1 MATTKCKGIACVVLD
16 TRKVIGRAVRPR
28 THFSAQQRD
37 VLASVVGSQSLGTAA
52 YGKRFRLQA
61 AISGPS
67 ALSPDF
73 LQSGHASSSINGQ
86 PYSGAKGEPLR
97 EVAQI

>member
-1 MATTKCKGIACVVLD
+1 VNVCKPE
-16 TRKVIGRAVRPR
+16 TGRSVQAR
-28 THFSAQQRD
+28 Q
-37 VLASVVGSQSLGTAA
+37 LALS
-52 YGKRFRLQA
+52 

-67 ALSPDF
+67 ALPPNF

-97 EVAQI
+97 RGGADLILDSGADAHG

>member
-1 MATTKCKGIACVVLD
+1 MTGDRSRLRVRRTTN
-16 TRKVIGRAVRPR
+16 
-28 THFSAQQRD
+28 
-37 VLASVVGSQSLGTAA
+37 
-52 YGKRFRLQA
+52 FRLPDTGRSVRVRQLA
-61 AISGPS
+61 VSAISGPS
-67 ALSPDF
+67 ALSPNF

>member
-1 MATTKCKGIACVVLD
+1 MNPTALRQTVLFAVIALLHGAVLWLVQ
-16 TRKVIGRAVRPR
+16 RQLQGGENS
-28 THFSAQQRD
+28 SAD
-37 VLASVVGSQSLGTAA
+37 VLSGSIAGNRVSPLP
-52 YGKRFRLQA
+52 

-67 ALSPDF
+67 ALPPNF

>member
-1 MATTKCKGIACVVLD
+1 MCYGCSWQGAAVPEVCRKQTIKGSGGVGKGLLC
-16 TRKVIGRAVRPR
+16 G
-28 THFSAQQRD
+28 
-37 VLASVVGSQSLGTAA
+37 ASPHRRSP
-52 YGKRFRLQA
+52 

-67 ALSPDF
+67 ALSPNF

>member
-1 MATTKCKGIACVVLD
+1 LRLYPFAPQA
-16 TRKVIGRAVRPR
+16 PR
-28 THFSAQQRD
+28 GFYT
-37 VLASVVGSQSLGTAA
+37 AS
-52 YGKRFRLQA
+52 

-67 ALSPDF
+67 ALSPNF

>member
-1 MATTKCKGIACVVLD
+1 LD
-16 TRKVIGRAVRPR
+16 EA
-28 THFSAQQRD
+28 HQSAE
-37 VLASVVGSQSLGTAA
+37 S
-52 YGKRFRLQA
+52 

-67 ALSPDF
+67 ALPPNF

>member
-1 MATTKCKGIACVVLD
+1 MAGSERVDAN
-16 TRKVIGRAVRPR
+16 IGRA
-28 THFSAQQRD
+28 
-37 VLASVVGSQSLGTAA
+37 L
-52 YGKRFRLQA
+52 A

-67 ALSPDF
+67 ALPPNF

>member
-1 MATTKCKGIACVVLD
+1 LAATGGHPDFVVTQFERRLESISLSGSANRDRLRRVELRPSTIKLLAVGIH
-16 TRKVIGRAVRPR
+16 GRGP
-28 THFSAQQRD
+28 
-37 VLASVVGSQSLGTAA
+37 
-52 YGKRFRLQA
+52 

-67 ALSPDF
+67 ALPPNF

>member
-1 MATTKCKGIACVVLD
+1 LDSDLDGPSSAKTDARAAPYDRIAGNC
-16 TRKVIGRAVRPR
+16 GR
-28 THFSAQQRD
+28 S
-37 VLASVVGSQSLGTAA
+37 LAAHQLEVS
-52 YGKRFRLQA
+52 

-67 ALSPDF
+67 ALPPNF